1 MSFNLNY
8 VTQGLD
14 FSGLGQGIAQG
25 LLMAAQERRF
35 REQQARADVEQFR
48 ENYNPKNIL
57 TKDIGDF
64 TTAFED
70 YKRTALDFAR
80 LNKGRTN
87 SQQLAAATKAKEL
100 ALNKMNTIYNQ
111 SAKVNEYLR
120 NATDY
125 ADQLTR
131 NKYRVPSEISDRI
144 NYIIKTPSNMI
155 KDEDLIDPRK
165 ISIAPNADDVR
176 KSQMIFNSIQ
186 KGIDTDIDEVIKENV
201 PGVGEVQIKAK
212 TKYKVAKPETVLSTA
227 MLNLA
232 SIDTMDNAFKDE
244 ADNFREALSITE
256 TDIIENESLRPIRIA
271 AEAKLKDLQSRI
283 GANFNPL
290 ETDDENLKAILY
302 ADSFGGFD
310 RIPQGSYYDESEFK
324 NALKIAGVN
333 EKEQRRIIAERQ
345 FNQRMGMAQQ
355 GLNLRGQSLQL
366 GKDKFNWQKTK
377 NSTAD
382 ILKEAILNK
391 KYGQK

>member
-25 LLMAAQERRF
+25 LLMSAQEKRF

-57 TKDIGDF
+57 TKDIADF

-70 YKRTALDFAR
+70 YKKTALEFAR

-87 SQQLAAATKAKEL
+87 SLKLAAATKAKEM
-100 ALNKMNTIYNQ
+100 ALNKMNSIYTQ
-111 SAKVNEYLR
+111 SAKINTYAKNL
-120 NATDY
+120 ADY
-125 ADQLTR
+125 ADTLEK
-131 NKYRVPSEISDRI
+131 NKYRVPEQIAQQMS
-144 NYIIKTPSNMI
+144 YITKTPSSMI

-165 ISIAPNADDVR
+165 INIAPNADDFR
-176 KSQMIFNSIQ
+176 KSQLIFKSID
-186 KGIDTDIDEVIKENV
+186 KGIDTDVDDVIKENV

-212 TKYKVAKPETVLSTA
+212 TKYKVANPETVLSA
-227 MLNLA
+227 AKLA
-232 SIDTMDNAFKDE
+232 LEGIDTYDNTFKEE
-244 ADNFREALSITE
+244 ADALKKALSITV
-256 TDIIENESLRPIRIA
+256 TDIIENESLRPIKIQ
-271 AEAKLKDLQSRI
+271 AEARLKELQNRV
-283 GANFNPL
+283 GPDFNPL
-290 ETDDENLKAILY
+290 EIDEEDLKAVLY

-333 EKEQRRIIAERQ
+333 EKEQRRIIAQRQ
-345 FNQRMGMAQQ
+345 FNQRMEATQQ
-355 GLNLRGQSLQL
+355 GLNLRAQGLQL
-366 GKDKFNWQKTK
+366 GKDKFNWQQTK

-382 ILKEAILNK
+382 MLKQAILDK